1 VGIGQFAPPLSVIRV
16 GLTCSSVMD
25 DEHSGAPAGEPYDWY
40 MRAQALVD
48 SGNAA
53 AAAQLL
59 AHAIAAE
66 PAAASI
72 RELYSRA
79 LFDSR
84 RFDESAQSFAVLV
97 DLAPADDYARF
108 GLGMSLWRLQEFTA
122 AVDQLAAAVA
132 MKPDNVS
139 YQRALVQVR
148 ATLKARAQAGL
159 PADGPL
165 PPRALE

>member
-1 VGIGQFAPPLSVIRV
+1 
-16 GLTCSSVMD
+16 M
-25 DEHSGAPAGEPYDWY
+25 EEEYSGAPAGEPYDWY

-48 SGNAA
+48 SGNAE

-66 PAAASI
+66 PSAASV

-84 RFDESAQSFAVLV
+84 RFGEAAESFAILV

-108 GLGMSLWRLQEFTA
+108 GLGMSLWRLQEFTT

-132 MKPDNVS
+132 MKPDNAS
-139 YQRALVQVR
+139 YQRALGQVR
-148 ATLKARAQAGL
+148 ATLRARAQAGL
-159 PADGPL
+159 PSDGPL
-165 PPRALE
+165 PPRGLE

>member
-1 VGIGQFAPPLSVIRV
+1 
-16 GLTCSSVMD
+16 MD
-25 DEHSGAPAGEPYDWY
+25 EEYSGAPAGEPYDWY

-48 SGNAA
+48 SGNAE

-66 PAAASI
+66 PSAASV

-84 RFDESAQSFAVLV
+84 RFGEAAESFAILV

-108 GLGMSLWRLQEFTA
+108 GLGMSLWRLQEFTT

-132 MKPDNVS
+132 MKPDNAS
-139 YQRALVQVR
+139 YQRALGQVR
-148 ATLKARAQAGL
+148 ATLRARAEAGL
-159 PADGPL
+159 PSDGPL
-165 PPRALE
+165 PPRGLE